1 MRTARN
7 YLAKE
12 IYRSSAVVLVA
23 LLGLFSFFTLVD
35 ELDSVSDRFPISA
48 LLSLE
53 LLAMPTRL
61 YDLLPIGLLIGS
73 ILALAGLAQR
83 NELVILRISG
93 MSGMRILR
101 MLWVIS
107 IPVVIL
113 AILLS
118 EVIAPAAEIR
128 YSEANLLMRGRVEGG
143 RMVSGYWFKESTAN
157 GGTRIINVGKLLSSG
172 EVAELKVYEFPD
184 NTHMSSMWSAPSATF
199 SDNKLLLKDV
209 TENRF
214 AADAQLGLIDGKPA
228 QEPLMVVLRS
238 PEVEIS
244 TTLTPARLVSRIL
257 TPERMTWLMLSDY
270 IDYLERNKL
279 DADRQIVA
287 IWRKVAYPFTL
298 IVMLTI
304 AAPISYMQTRRG
316 GVGAKIFIGI
326 LMGTGFFMLN
336 QLALNVGL
344 LYGWPPLVTALL
356 PNSLAMAI
364 ALGTIYAMENRLKWS
379 GRKLQSSIKASA

>member
-35 ELDSVSDRFPISA
+35 ELDSVSALFPISA
-48 LLSLE
+48 LLLLE

-83 NELVILRISG
+83 NELVILRVSG

-143 RMVSGYWFKESTAN
+143 RMVSGYWFKESTAS

-172 EVAELKVYEFPD
+172 EVADLKVYEFPD

-214 AADAQLGLIDGKPA
+214 AADAQEGLIDGKPT
-228 QEPLMVVLRS
+228 QEPLMVVSRS

-244 TTLTPARLVSRIL
+244 TTLTPSRLVSRIL

-356 PNSLAMAI
+356 PNTLAMAV

-379 GRKLQSSIKASA
+379 GRKLQSSLKASA

>member
-1 MRTARN
+1 
-7 YLAKE
+7 
-12 IYRSSAVVLVA
+12 
-23 LLGLFSFFTLVD
+23 
-35 ELDSVSDRFPISA
+35 
-48 LLSLE
+48 
-53 LLAMPTRL
+53 
-61 YDLLPIGLLIGS
+61 
-73 ILALAGLAQR
+73 
-83 NELVILRISG
+83 
-93 MSGMRILR
+93 
-101 MLWVIS
+101 
-107 IPVVIL
+107 
-113 AILLS
+113 
-118 EVIAPAAEIR
+118 
-128 YSEANLLMRGRVEGG
+128 
-143 RMVSGYWFKESTAN
+143 
-157 GGTRIINVGKLLSSG
+157 
-172 EVAELKVYEFPD
+172 
-184 NTHMSSMWSAPSATF
+184 MWSAPSATF

-214 AADAQLGLIDGKPA
+214 AVDAEQGLVDGKPA

-356 PNSLAMAI
+356 PNSLAMAV
-364 ALGTIYAMENRLKWS
+364 ALGTIYVMENRLKWS